1 MSTKANLELSAF
13 FGQLPD
19 SFSTSRMSA
28 TRHICGRDPA
38 KQLAVQLLPGVAFD
52 FTEVTIDVD
61 DDVMDRHV
69 CESVKVQFE

>member
-1 MSTKANLELSAF
+1 
-13 FGQLPD
+13 
-19 SFSTSRMSA
+19 MSA
-28 TRHICGRDPA
+28 TSHICGRDPT